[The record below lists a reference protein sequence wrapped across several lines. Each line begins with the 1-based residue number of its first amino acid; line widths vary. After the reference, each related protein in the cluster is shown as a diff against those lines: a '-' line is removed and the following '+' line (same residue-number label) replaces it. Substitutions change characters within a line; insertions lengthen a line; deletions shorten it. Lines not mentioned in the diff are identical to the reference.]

1 MRIRGGYDLDDAFG
15 GSPEKTE
22 TSSWFPVE
30 QAKTPA
36 FQNPPYEKRLGKSIG
51 FRWMSPSMLN
61 SSFSMF
67 YSTDGHLFRRSAAGL
82 PPKNT
87 SNLMVC
93 YGKWSRNTDEPIKIL
108 FFSKIV
114 MLDCQRVGVF
124 TGKMKGM
131 TVWPYDLQRFGCW
144 ALNAEILPRRI
155 GSWPTQHSFFCPHK
169 CIRHK
174 TCFYPPWFSPNNVW
188 DVPTPVQLLIYIYIY
203 TMFSLQI
210 SWAHMVIKP
219 EDVSLK
225 LWGTWW

>member
-15 GSPEKTE
+15 GTEKTE

-30 QAKTPA
+30 LEKPRRFKTLHTK
-36 FQNPPYEKRLGKSIG
+36 NKGKSIS

-67 YSTDGHLFRRSAAGL
+67 YSTDGHLFRRSAGL

-93 YGKWSRNTDEPIKIL
+93 NGKWSRNTDEPIKIL
-108 FFSKIV
+108 FFLIV

-131 TVWPYDLQRFGCW
+131 TVWLYDLQRFGCW

-174 TCFYPPWFSPNNVW
+174 TCFYPP
-188 DVPTPVQLLIYIYIY
+188 
-203 TMFSLQI
+203 
-210 SWAHMVIKP
+210 
-219 EDVSLK
+219 
-225 LWGTWW
+225 